1 MKGNRISKWLS
12 SLCREEGGR
21 AARTATAPGPRGETS
36 GAHGRCRPAT
46 LAARRR
52 GREAAPGRRSVCA
65 APAALSP
72 RALRGAVVLGGGSS
86 RGLAADVPAR
96 RGQRGAQRAQVAAGR
111 AVDGTSR
118 GPAAQAG
125 GASRCHRWHR
135 VGARVAVAGSAP
147 PLRASCGRSLTAAGL
162 CVRSRPCF
170 LCTTCVR
177 HFGAQDQPR
186 DRRQRASALRSSQ
199 GLAFAAAPRVSS
211 PRAGPAARGAGLR
224 GHVALQCLACRL
236 QADWQHE
243 RLAR

>member
-1 MKGNRISKWLS
+1 MRL
-12 SLCREEGGR
+12 RARTGGAAPRPLRR
-21 AARTATAPGPRGETS
+21 AAAAARP
-36 GAHGRCRPAT
+36 RPA
-46 LAARRR
+46 AARSAPLPPRSR
-52 GREAAPGRRSVCA
+52 PERCGVRSSWAAGA
-65 APAALSP
+65 AAGSLQTCQ
-72 RALRGAVVLGGGSS
+72 RGGGSAVRS
-86 RGLAADVPAR
+86 AHRWLRAAPWTGR
-96 RGQRGAQRAQVAAGR
+96 RAGPLRRR
-111 AVDGTSR
+111 AVL
-118 GPAAQAG
+118 P
-125 GASRCHRWHR
+125 RCHRWHR